1 MDEMSLI
8 LSRIQFAL
16 SAGYHFIFPPTT
28 LGLSFFIFLSESLH
42 LTTKNAV
49 FRKLSTFAV
58 RILTLVFAL
67 GVATG
72 LLLPFMFGMNWAEFA
87 KHAGALFGVQLAT
100 EATVAFTLESVFIG
114 VLFFGR
120 DKIGNVWYWLAA
132 FFVFFGS
139 HLSGY
144 IIIAANS
151 WMQTPGG
158 FSIDAATG
166 RMIMTDFW
174 AFNFNTSVG
183 IRWLHVMTASWM
195 VGSFLLVACAAWFLK
210 HDKDTQ
216 LAKTLMTFAGVI
228 ALLTAAS
235 QPLIGHLSTLQI
247 EQTQPAKG
255 AAMEGIYETQKNAP
269 LYAFGWVD
277 EKNKK
282 VDGLPLPG
290 MLSFFYSADFNYEV
304 KGLND
309 PAVAKNG
316 LPPVQLTFQNFR
328 LMVLAGSIA
337 LGTILLALFFHFRGT
352 LARKKKSL
360 TWLIYTAIFPY
371 VAVVTGWFTAEIGRQ
386 PWIIYPV
393 ESMGYKGL
401 STTDSVT
408 RNLDPGFVWFSLIAY
423 FAIYTLCTIVFL
435 RFLPVIVRKGLD
447 PQPVVHGDETAT
459 APAAAR

>member
-8 LSRIQFAL
+8 LSRVQFAM

-28 LGLSFFIFLSESLH
+28 LGLAFFIFLAETFH
-42 LTTKNAV
+42 LTTKKEA
-49 FRKLSTFAV
+49 FRKLSSFAV

-87 KHAGALFGVQLAT
+87 KHAGALFGVQLAV

-120 DKIGNVWYWLAA
+120 DKLKPIWYWLAA

-158 FSIDAATG
+158 FTVDAATG
-166 RMIMTDFW
+166 RMIMSDFW

-183 IRWLHVMTASWM
+183 IRFAHVVAAAWM
-195 VGSFLLVACAAWFLK
+195 VGAFLLVSCAAWFLK
-210 HDKDTQ
+210 HDKETQ
-216 LAKTLMTFAGVI
+216 LAKTLMTFAGTI
-228 ALLTAAS
+228 AIIMAVA
-235 QPLIGHLSTLQI
+235 QPLIGHMSTLQI

-255 AAMEGIYETQKNAP
+255 AAMEGQYLTQKNAP
-269 LYAFGWVD
+269 LYALGWVD

-282 VDGLPLPG
+282 VDGIALPG
-290 MLSFFYSADFNYEV
+290 MLSYFYSADFNYEV
-304 KGLND
+304 KGLDN
-309 PAVAKNG
+309 PEVSKNG
-316 LPPVQLTFQNFR
+316 IPPVNATFQMFR
-328 LMVLAGSIA
+328 LMVMAGSICI
-337 LGTILLALFFHFRGT
+337 GVILFTLIFHFRGT
-352 LARKKKSL
+352 LQRKKKSL
-360 TWLIYTAIFPY
+360 NIVIYTAIFPY

-386 PWIIYPV
+386 PWVIYPV
-393 ESMGYKGL
+393 ASMNYPGL
-401 STTDSVT
+401 STVDALTKD
-408 RNLDPGFVWFSLIAY
+408 LDQGYVWFSLIAY
-423 FAIYTLCTIVFL
+423 FAVYAICTVVFL
-435 RFLPVIVRKGLD
+435 RFLPVIVKKGLD
-447 PQPVVHGDETAT
+447 PQPAHVDSDVKNT
-459 APAAAR
+459 

>member
-8 LSRIQFAL
+8 LSRIQFAM

-28 LGLSFFIFLSESLH
+28 LGLSFFIFLAETLH
-42 LTTKNAV
+42 LTTKKEV
-49 FRKLSTFAV
+49 YRKLSSFAV
-58 RILTLVFAL
+58 RILALVFAL

-87 KHAGALFGVQLAT
+87 KHAGALFGVQLAV

-120 DKIGNVWYWLAA
+120 GKISNFWFWLAA

-158 FSIDAATG
+158 FTVDPATG
-166 RMIMTDFW
+166 RMLMSDFW

-183 IRWLHVMTASWM
+183 IRFAHVVVASWM

-210 HDKDTQ
+210 HEKDVK
-216 LAKTLMTFAGVI
+216 LAKTLMTFAGII
-228 ALLTAAS
+228 ALATAAA

-255 AAMEGIYETQKNAP
+255 AAMEGVFQSQRNAP
-269 LYAFGWVD
+269 LYAMGWVD

-282 VDGLPLPG
+282 VDGFPLPG
-290 MLSFFYSADFNYEV
+290 MLSFFYTADFNYEV
-304 KGLND
+304 KGLDN
-309 PAVAKNG
+309 PEVVKHG
-316 LPPVQLTFQNFR
+316 VPPIQPIFQNFR
-328 LMVLAGSIA
+328 LMVLAGSVA
-337 LGTILLALFFHFRGT
+337 LVTILLALIFHFRGT
-352 LARKKKSL
+352 LERKKKSL
-360 TWLIYTAIFPY
+360 TWLIYCAIFPY
-371 VAVVTGWFTAEIGRQ
+371 VAVITGWFTAEIGRQ
-386 PWIIYPV
+386 PWVIYPV
-393 ESMGYKGL
+393 DSMGYKGL
-401 STTDSVT
+401 STVDALTK
-408 RNLDPGFVWFSLIAY
+408 NLDQGYVWFSLIAY
-423 FAIYTLCTIVFL
+423 FAVYLVCTIVFL
-435 RFLPVIVRKGLD
+435 RFLPVIVKKGLD
-447 PQPVVHGDETAT
+447 PETH
-459 APAAAR
+459 

>member
-8 LSRIQFAL
+8 LSRIQFAM

-28 LGLSFFIFLSESLH
+28 LGLSFFIFLAETFH
-42 LTTKNAV
+42 LTTKKEV
-49 FRKLSTFAV
+49 YRKLSSFAV

-87 KHAGALFGVQLAT
+87 KHAGALFGVQLAV

-114 VLFFGR
+114 VLFFGHG
-120 DKIGNVWYWLAA
+120 KIKPFWYWLSA

-158 FSIDAATG
+158 FTIDPATG
-166 RMIMTDFW
+166 RMLMSDFW

-183 IRWLHVMTASWM
+183 IRWLHVMVASWM

-210 HDKDTQ
+210 HEKDTA
-216 LAKTLMTFAGVI
+216 LAKTLMTFAGII
-228 ALLTAAS
+228 ALFTAAA
-235 QPLIGHLSTLQI
+235 QPLVGHLSTLQI

-255 AAMEGIYETQKNAP
+255 AAMEGIYQTQKNAP
-269 LYAFGWVD
+269 LYALGWVD
-277 EKNKK
+277 EQNKK

-290 MLSFFYSADFNYEV
+290 MLSFFYTADFNYEV
-304 KGLND
+304 KGMDD
-309 PAVAKNG
+309 PAVNKFG
-316 LPPVQLTFQNFR
+316 LPPVQPVFQNFR
-328 LMVLAGSIA
+328 LMVLAGSVA
-337 LGTILLALFFHFRGT
+337 LGTILLALIFHFRGT
-352 LARKKKSL
+352 LGRKKKSL
-360 TWLIYTAIFPY
+360 TWVIYCAILPY

-386 PWIIYPV
+386 PWLIYPV
-393 ESMGYKGL
+393 ESMNYKGL
-401 STTDSVT
+401 STADALTK
-408 RNLDPGFVWFSLIAY
+408 NLDQGYVWFSLIAY
-423 FAIYTLCTIVFL
+423 LAIYVVCTIVFL
-435 RFLPVIVRKGLD
+435 RFLPVIVQKGLD
-447 PQPVVHGDETAT
+447 PQPAAHG
-459 APAAAR
+459 AAKE